1 MRLLISGTP
10 PALTGLI
17 VESRFQ
23 MPDPL
28 QPDQTPS
35 RITAE
40 AMITRAPQ
48 DVVFTV
54 QFLGQ
59 SQEIL
64 HSHFRRFLEARLAEA
79 GVTAD
84 SHPLLPFFIDSHAV
98 ELREF
103 VVTGVSLAR
112 CFRLAEIEI
121 LTGDVETLMRVD
133 IWDAIASHIDMAEKR
148 FSQGISRVV
157 AGLNANEAALPPV
170 RT

>member
-1 MRLLISGTP
+1 MS
-10 PALTGLI
+10 
-17 VESRFQ
+17 
-23 MPDPL
+23 DPL
-28 QPDQTPS
+28 RPDLSSS

-40 AMITRAPQ
+40 AVVARAPE
-48 DVVFTV
+48 DLVFTMRL
-54 QFLGQ
+54 LGQ

-64 HSHFRRFLEARLAEA
+64 HTHFRHFLEARLAEA
-79 GVTAD
+79 GVTPE

-112 CFRLAEIEI
+112 SFRLGEIEI

-148 FSQGISRVV
+148 FSEGIARVV
-157 AGLNANEAALPPV
+157 ASLTADEAALRPV
-170 RT
+170 RS

>member
-1 MRLLISGTP
+1 MS
-10 PALTGLI
+10 
-17 VESRFQ
+17 
-23 MPDPL
+23 DPL
-28 QPDQTPS
+28 RPDLSSS

-40 AMITRAPQ
+40 AVVARAPQ
-48 DVVFTV
+48 DLVFTMRL
-54 QFLGQ
+54 LGQ

-64 HSHFRRFLEARLAEA
+64 HTHFRHFLEARLAEA
-79 GVTAD
+79 GVTPE

-112 CFRLAEIEI
+112 SFRLGEIEI

-148 FSQGISRVV
+148 FSEGIARVV
-157 AGLNANEAALPPV
+157 ASLTADEAALRPV
-170 RT
+170 QS

>member
-1 MRLLISGTP
+1 MS
-10 PALTGLI
+10 
-17 VESRFQ
+17 
-23 MPDPL
+23 DPL
-28 QPDQTPS
+28 RPDLSSS

-40 AMITRAPQ
+40 AVVARAPQ
-48 DVVFTV
+48 DLVFTMRL
-54 QFLGQ
+54 LGQ

-64 HSHFRRFLEARLAEA
+64 HTHFRHFLEARLAEA
-79 GVTAD
+79 GVTPE

-112 CFRLAEIEI
+112 SFRLGEIEI

-148 FSQGISRVV
+148 FSEGIARVV
-157 AGLNANEAALPPV
+157 ASLTADEAALRPV
-170 RT
+170 RS